1 MAALVIALLTIATMF
16 PLCVCSATILL
27 QVGSYTSTHL
37 HFFYNL
43 CVSLSSLSSLISH
56 LSSCHCLF
64 QTTPPSTFT
73 QLDKCLREALTLD
86 GVLEFRHEKFWALGV
101 EDPSHRT
108 STTAGH
114 PSGFML
120 TGSLHVRI
128 RRDANEQKVLA
139 HVRERLSPLV
149 PLLTVQ
155 VCWVLLFC
163 VFSGLL
169 ML

>member
-1 MAALVIALLTIATMF
+1 MHVYDHHSIYSRFLLKTIRKEHF
-16 PLCVCSATILL
+16 PHFMPCVWP
-27 QVGSYTSTHL
+27 Q
-37 HFFYNL
+37 
-43 CVSLSSLSSLISH
+43 
-56 LSSCHCLF
+56 

-86 GVLEFRHEKFWALGV
+86 GVLEFRHEKFWALAV
-101 EDPSHRT
+101 EDPSHRA
-108 STTAGH
+108 SIGNRH
-114 PSGFML
+114 PTGFML

-155 VCWVLLFC
+155 VCCAAALLIITVKSDKGFIFWPVSSC
-163 VFSGLL
+163 FQHDNT
-169 ML
+169 